1 MICHSFFLL
10 FAPLRKA
17 FSALLMTEM
26 QRLESMLTILN
37 PLREFT
43 FLSIC
48 LRLLL
53 ATLAGGVIGYGR
65 SKKKRA
71 AGLRTYML
79 TSMGAAL
86 TLLLAL
92 FDYNMLEGGWAEA
105 VKAVGSMKLDV
116 SRYSSQVIA
125 GIGFLSAGSILA
137 AAHQQVSGLTTAI
150 GLVGSVCIGLACGAG
165 FYELVLVSVFLLVF
179 SMEMLG
185 PVEMTFK
192 RRRRNITV
200 YVEFDRIE
208 DVSKISEAIIAH
220 NAQIFDIDIEQ
231 TKKKGAS
238 LPGAIFD
245 VKMSREN
252 ASHSEMLSVIAE
264 LPCVRSIQELIQ

>member
-1 MICHSFFLL
+1 
-10 FAPLRKA
+10 
-17 FSALLMTEM
+17 
-26 QRLESMLTILN
+26 MLTFLN

-53 ATLAGGVIGYGR
+53 SAFAGGIIGYGR

-86 TLLLAL
+86 TLVLAL
-92 FDYNMLEGGWAEA
+92 YDYNMLSSSWADA
-105 VKAVGSMKLDV
+105 VEAVGSMKLDV

-165 FYELVLVSVFLLVF
+165 FFELVIVSVLLIIF
-179 SMEMLG
+179 SMEVLG
-185 PVEMTFK
+185 PVELAFK
-192 RRRRNITV
+192 RRRRNITI
-200 YVEFDRIE
+200 YVEFEKLE
-208 DVSKISEAIIAH
+208 DVSKISELILSH
-220 NAQIFDIDIEQ
+220 NEQIFDIDVEQ
-231 TKKKGAS
+231 TKKKGTS
-238 LPGAIFD
+238 MPGAIFD

-252 ASHSEMLSVIAE
+252 ASHSEMLSSIAE
-264 LPCVRSIQELIQ
+264 LHCVRSIQELVQ